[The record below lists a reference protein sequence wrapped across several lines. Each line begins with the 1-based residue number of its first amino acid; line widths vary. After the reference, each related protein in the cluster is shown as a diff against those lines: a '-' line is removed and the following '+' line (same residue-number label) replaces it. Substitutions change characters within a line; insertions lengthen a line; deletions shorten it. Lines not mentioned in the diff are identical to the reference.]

1 MTYLDALQDTLAAE
15 QAAVFVIGYL
25 GAQTS
30 QSVEP
35 ELAALLRD
43 AYGAHRARRDDLVAR
58 VRDVDGE
65 PVAAAASYDI
75 ADVRG
80 EPARVRRRALQVERS
95 CAATYG
101 FLVASSPTAERRFA
115 VDTLI
120 EIALRE
126 IALGGRPRPLPGR

>member
-30 QSVEP
+30 QSAEP

-75 ADVRG
+75 ADVQW
-80 EPARVRRRALQVERS
+80 VRR
-95 CAATYG
+95 C
-101 FLVASSPTAERRFA
+101 
-115 VDTLI
+115 
-120 EIALRE
+120 
-126 IALGGRPRPLPGR
+126 

>member
-1 MTYLDALQDTLAAE
+1 VTYLDALQDTLAAE

-30 QSVEP
+30 QSAEP

-75 ADVRG
+75 ADVQG
-80 EPARVRRRALQVERS
+80 QPARVRRQALQVERS

-120 EIALRE
+120 EVALRE